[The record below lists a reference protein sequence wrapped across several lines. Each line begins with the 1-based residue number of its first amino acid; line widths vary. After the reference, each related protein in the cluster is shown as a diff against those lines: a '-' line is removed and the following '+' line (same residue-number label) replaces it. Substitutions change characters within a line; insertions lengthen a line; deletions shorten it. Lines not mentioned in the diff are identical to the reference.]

1 MMTQQGE
8 EIELERM
15 NGDNSNK
22 NKEDDVK
29 ERKG

>member
-1 MMTQQGE
+1 MTQQGE

-15 NGDNSNK
+15 NGDNSNR
-22 NKEDDVK
+22 NEEDDVK

>member
-1 MMTQQGE
+1 MMTEQCE

-15 NGDNSNK
+15 NGDNSNR
-22 NKEDDVK
+22 NKEDDVT

>member
-1 MMTQQGE
+1 MTEQCE
-8 EIELERM
+8 EIGLEGM
-15 NGDNSNK
+15 NGDNSNR